1 MTWCRAKLRVPVKSV
16 TVNPS
21 SHAGEGMPVGGGSAN
36 LLATQHEN
44 GFGAPQL
51 VAWGVHKRR
60 AGVPRLSSNDTCRV
74 LQAVGEEEVA
84 LSRVWLTA
92 VPANCRTG

>member
-1 MTWCRAKLRVPVKSV
+1 MPGKGCRW
-16 TVNPS
+16 
-21 SHAGEGMPVGGGSAN
+21 GEGSAN
-36 LLATQHEN
+36 LLATQDEN

-51 VAWGVHKRR
+51 VAWGGHKRR
-60 AGVPRLSSNDTCRV
+60 AGVPRRSCNDTCRV